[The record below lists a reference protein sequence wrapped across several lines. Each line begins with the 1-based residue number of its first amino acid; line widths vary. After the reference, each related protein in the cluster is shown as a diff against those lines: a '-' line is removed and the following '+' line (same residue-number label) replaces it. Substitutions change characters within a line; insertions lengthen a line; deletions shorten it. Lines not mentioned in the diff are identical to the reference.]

1 MRFAVAQPAAVA
13 SNNVND
19 LIKVT
24 KQTIKVGDGK
34 DDVVAA
40 HDGEEIEYDSEFTI
54 DNKVKAGDTMTI
66 NYDKNVIPSDLTDKN
81 DPIDITDPSERSL
94 LKELLIKQLSKSHIH
109 LQTM

>member
-24 KQTIKVGDGK
+24 KQTIKVGDVK
-34 DDVVAA
+34 IMWQQRMTVK
-40 HDGEEIEYDSEFTI
+40 ILNMIQSLQLTI
-54 DNKVKAGDTMTI
+54 KSKGDTMTI
-66 NYDKNVIPSDLTDKN
+66 NYDKNVIPDLTDKM
-81 DPIDITDPSERSL
+81 IPSILLIHQERSL
-94 LKELLIKQLSKSHIH
+94 LKEHLIKQLSKSHIH

>member
-1 MRFAVAQPAAVA
+1 KMRFAVAQPAAVA

-24 KQTIKVGDGK
+24 KQTIKVGD
-34 DDVVAA
+34 DEDNVVSA

-81 DPIDITDPSERSL
+81 
-94 LKELLIKQLSKSHIH
+94 
-109 LQTM
+109 